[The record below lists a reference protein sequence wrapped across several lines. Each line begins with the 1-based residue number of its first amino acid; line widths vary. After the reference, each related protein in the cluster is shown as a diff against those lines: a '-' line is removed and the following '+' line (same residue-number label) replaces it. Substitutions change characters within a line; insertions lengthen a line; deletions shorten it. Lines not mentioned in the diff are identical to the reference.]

1 MVVSV
6 AEGEVIESVI
16 LLADCVLGVSA
27 GGAVVPGEGHHGPAV
42 MEVGGEDKIIGGQVT
57 DDCSHLRLPVLED
70 NVSVTQRGPVRE
82 APVEVLVV
90 GVCPC
95 LPTRAVRV
103 QRREEVDLAL
113 VKEGRDLLVKLV
125 LLTQSPDEGQKYFL
139 TSQKSLI
146 QYLASPIS
154 ISRHTASSP

>member
-42 MEVGGEDKIIGGQVT
+42 MEIGGEDKIIGGQVT

-70 NVSVTQRGPVRE
+70 DVSVTKRRPVRE